1 MLAEIFMLRLETIRR
16 GSKPATSTSRDI
28 RFVPIRL
35 PAISVSDGPA
45 ISPESGEPSQHP
57 KAGPRPKPKHPDDIQ
72 GRRGRSVECPSKMH
86 RINNWIDEK
95 PYRFQ
100 LILLGHSA
108 VFLCVLL
115 IAMTRF

>member
-35 PAISVSDGPA
+35 PAISVNDGPT
-45 ISPESGEPSQHP
+45 ISPKSGEPSQHV
-57 KAGPRPKPKHPDDIQ
+57 KADPRPKPKHPHDIP
-72 GRRGRSVECPSKMH
+72 GRRGRGVECPSMH

-100 LILLGHSA
+100 LILLGHTA

>member
-1 MLAEIFMLRLETIRR
+1 MLAEIFMLRLEIIRR
-16 GSKPATSTSRDI
+16 GSKSATSTSSDI

-35 PAISVSDGPA
+35 PAISVIDGPA
-45 ISPESGEPSQHP
+45 ISPKRGEPSQHV
-57 KAGPRPKPKHPDDIQ
+57 KAGPRPKPKHPYDIQ
-72 GRRGRSVECPSKMH
+72 GRRGRGVERPSMR

-100 LILLGHSA
+100 LILLGHTA
-108 VFLCVLL
+108 VFLYVLL

>member
-1 MLAEIFMLRLETIRR
+1 MLAELFMLRLEIMRR
-16 GSKPATSTSRDI
+16 GSKPATSTRSGI

-45 ISPESGEPSQHP
+45 IPPVESSQHL
-57 KAGPRPKPKHPDDIQ
+57 KAGPRPEPKHPDDIP
-72 GRRGRSVECPSKMH
+72 GRRGRGVERPSMR

-100 LILLGHSA
+100 LILLGHTA
-108 VFLCVLL
+108 VFLCALL
-115 IAMTRF
+115 IAMTHF

>member
-16 GSKPATSTSRDI
+16 GSKPATSTSSDI

-35 PAISVSDGPA
+35 PAISVGDGPA
-45 ISPESGEPSQHP
+45 IFREPSQHLG
-57 KAGPRPKPKHPDDIQ
+57 AGPRPKPKHPPDIQ
-72 GRRGRSVECPSKMH
+72 GRRGRGVECLSIH

-100 LILLGHSA
+100 LILLGHTA
-108 VFLCVLL
+108 VLLCVLL

>member
-1 MLAEIFMLRLETIRR
+1 MLAELFMLRLETIRR
-16 GSKPATSTSRDI
+16 ASKPATSTSRDI

-45 ISPESGEPSQHP
+45 ISPESGEPSQHL
-57 KAGPRPKPKHPDDIQ
+57 KAGARPKPKHPDDIP
-72 GRRGRSVECPSKMH
+72 GRRGRGVECPSMH

-100 LILLGHSA
+100 LILLGHTA

>member
-16 GSKPATSTSRDI
+16 GSKPATSTSSDI

-35 PAISVSDGPA
+35 PAISVRDEPA
-45 ISPESGEPSQHP
+45 IFPKSGEPSQHL
-57 KAGPRPKPKHPDDIQ
+57 KAGPRPKPKHPDDIP
-72 GRRGRSVECPSKMH
+72 GRRGRSVECPSMH

-100 LILLGHSA
+100 LLLLGHTA
-108 VFLCVLL
+108 VLLCVLL

>member
-16 GSKPATSTSRDI
+16 ESKPAISTSSDI

-45 ISPESGEPSQHP
+45 IPPVESSQHL
-57 KAGPRPKPKHPDDIQ
+57 KAGPRPEPKHPDDIP
-72 GRRGRSVECPSKMH
+72 GRRGCGVECPSMD
-86 RINNWIDEK
+86 RISNWIDKK
-95 PYRFQ
+95 PYRFR
-100 LILLGHSA
+100 LILLGHTA
-108 VFLCVLL
+108 LLCAIL

>member
-1 MLAEIFMLRLETIRR
+1 MLAELFMLRLETIRR
-16 GSKPATSTSRDI
+16 ASKPATSTSRDI

-35 PAISVSDGPA
+35 PAISVNDEPA
-45 ISPESGEPSQHP
+45 ISHKSGEPSQHVE
-57 KAGPRPKPKHPDDIQ
+57 AGPRPKPKHPPDIP
-72 GRRGRSVECPSKMH
+72 GRRGRGVECPSMH
-86 RINNWIDEK
+86 RINNWIDKK

-100 LILLGHSA
+100 IILLGHTA

>member
-1 MLAEIFMLRLETIRR
+1 MLAKIFMLQLETIRR
-16 GSKPATSTSRDI
+16 ESKPATSTSSDI

-35 PAISVSDGPA
+35 PAIPVIDGPA
-45 ISPESGEPSQHP
+45 ISPKSGEPSQHV

-72 GRRGRSVECPSKMH
+72 GRRGRGVECPSMH

-100 LILLGHSA
+100 LILLGHTA

-115 IAMTRF
+115 IAMTHF

>member
-1 MLAEIFMLRLETIRR
+1 MLAEIFMLRLETIR
-16 GSKPATSTSRDI
+16 GASKPATSTSRDI

-45 ISPESGEPSQHP
+45 IPPESGEPSQHL
-57 KAGPRPKPKHPDDIQ
+57 KAGPRPKPKLPQDIPGQ
-72 GRRGRSVECPSKMH
+72 RGCGVERPSMD
-86 RINNWIDEK
+86 RISNWIDEK

-100 LILLGHSA
+100 LILLGHTA